1 MKIRFGTEIVF
12 LVLFISLFSVSAV
25 YASWNPVGPETVF
38 NGPLPVIVASLVY
51 CAVVGVGKV
60 MQDD

>member
-1 MKIRFGTEIVF
+1 MKIRFGVEFIF
-12 LVLFISLFSVSAV
+12 LVLFVALFSVSAA
-25 YASWNPVGPETVF
+25 YGSWNSIGPKTVF
-38 NGPLPVIVASLVY
+38 NSPLPVIIASLAY

>member
-1 MKIRFGTEIVF
+1 MRIKFGVEIVF
-12 LVLFISLFSVSAV
+12 LVLFIALFSVSAV
-25 YASWNPVGPETVF
+25 YASWNHVGPETVF
-38 NGPLPVIVASLVY
+38 NSPLPVIIASLAY